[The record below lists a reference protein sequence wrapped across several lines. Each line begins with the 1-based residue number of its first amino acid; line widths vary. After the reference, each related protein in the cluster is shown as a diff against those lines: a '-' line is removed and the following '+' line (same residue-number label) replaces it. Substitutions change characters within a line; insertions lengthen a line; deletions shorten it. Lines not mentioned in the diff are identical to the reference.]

1 MTTCREEGCGRPR
14 RQQRGRTDP
23 LCEECHRA
31 LLERVAR
38 ELREEET
45 AAAGRRRY
53 RRYRRFRVAR
63 PKPAEGS
70 AG

>member
-1 MTTCREEGCGRPR
+1 MTTCREEGCERPR
-14 RQQRGRTDP
+14 RQQHGRTDP

-53 RRYRRFRVAR
+53 RRLRVAR
-63 PKPAEGS
+63 PKAAEPS
-70 AG
+70 AR